1 MPEIKRMNTAKRMSQ
16 VVVHHH
22 TVYLAGQVGTPG
34 ASVEQQTR
42 DILAKIEQL
51 LDAAGTDKRHILQ
64 AVIWLKSMDD
74 FAEMNAVW
82 DAWVPEGHAPAR
94 ACGSADLATPEYTVE
109 ITAIAAQP

>member
-1 MPEIKRMNTAKRMSQ
+1 MPEIKRMNTARRMSQ
-16 VVVHHH
+16 AVVHNG

-109 ITAIAAQP
+109 ITVIAAQP

>member
-1 MPEIKRMNTAKRMSQ
+1 MPEIKRMNSAKRMSQ
-16 VVVHHH
+16 VVVHNG

-34 ASVEQQTR
+34 ASVGQQTE

-64 AVIWLKSMDD
+64 AIIWLKSMED

-94 ACGSADLATPEYTVE
+94 ACGSADLATPEYRVE
-109 ITAIAAQP
+109 ITVVAAQP

>member
-16 VVVHHH
+16 VVVHNG

-64 AVIWLKSMDD
+64 AIIWLKSMDD

-94 ACGSADLATPEYTVE
+94 ACGSADLATPEYRVE
-109 ITAIAAQP
+109 ITVIAAQS

>member
-1 MPEIKRMNTAKRMSQ
+1 MPEIKRMNTARRMSQ
-16 VVVHHH
+16 VVVHNG

-64 AVIWLKSMDD
+64 AIIWLKSMDD

-82 DAWVPEGHAPAR
+82 DDWVPEGCAPAR

-109 ITAIAAQP
+109 ITVIAAQP